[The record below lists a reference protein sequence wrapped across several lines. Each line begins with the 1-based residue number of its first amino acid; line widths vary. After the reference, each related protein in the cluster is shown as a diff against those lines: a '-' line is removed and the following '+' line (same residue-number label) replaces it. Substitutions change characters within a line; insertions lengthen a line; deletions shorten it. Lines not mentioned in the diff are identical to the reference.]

1 MSGAAAHAAASP
13 RLCFFRTLP
22 APIRAYLLDDI
33 KFLVGWTFDA
43 AALNPT
49 LRAGDVVDARSGFA
63 RLPSFSLAGATPM
76 VALRGKYRVMQLA
89 FDRGRGYYG
98 IEFGVLDERGEVAA
112 VLLANRLFRMPIAL
126 RDPGGLATDVLTNAA
141 MMLGFSTAALE
152 DAEAAARMAY
162 EDARRLGVPL
172 LIGGQSQAGGTAQL
186 QIATLQKAG
195 ASDASA
201 GFVTLNAADALR
213 SIRRLGLAGEE
224 VEGINFAKDLD
235 PGVGPKAP
243 FRNRVG
249 FQVYIHRDGSGG
261 REPGDTSFLDALL
274 HPRQHFLDSFNQV
287 DLTAALAAALAE
299 AVEGAAC

>member
-1 MSGAAAHAAASP
+1 MG
-13 RLCFFRTLP
+13 
-22 APIRAYLLDDI
+22 
-33 KFLVGWTFDA
+33 
-43 AALNPT
+43 
-49 LRAGDVVDARSGFA
+49 
-63 RLPSFSLAGATPM
+63 
-76 VALRGKYRVMQLA
+76 ALRGKYRVMQPA

-98 IEFGVLDERGEVAA
+98 IEFGALDERGEVAA

-224 VEGINFAKDLD
+224 VEGINFAK
-235 PGVGPKAP
+235 
-243 FRNRVG
+243 
-249 FQVYIHRDGSGG
+249 
-261 REPGDTSFLDALL
+261 TSIPASV
-274 HPRQHFLDSFNQV
+274 PRRRSATAWASRSTFTV
-287 DLTAALAAALAE
+287 TAAVDASRAIRASWTRCFTLANISSTASTRST
-299 AVEGAAC
+299 